1 MAPTP
6 DSTAVDTRVA
16 DGRRLERFQA
26 ASPSAWPCET
36 NQRHEGFH
44 AKVSNLTTE
53 PDGLGSI
60 VAAPSKV
67 EFPGQKK
74 TRARMRGTKQ
84 ANEATSKKLEREL
97 GRFLENPRSHL
108 PAMEFTGR
116 LRWGRID
123 PVTKTLNEIERIIK
137 KKNDLRWLSKRMMA
151 KRGDDVAKAFAG
163 SLHAAHDE
171 QFSMVGQFNSGSF
184 GSGSYVRRGDGKLGY
199 LAGIQNYANLTLRM
213 LPWEDHARRGMHFFS
228 WEGGFVCTGPKPN
241 PPEDWLSDVLKRS
254 RFELSVEEI
263 DGHHVWTTEGLDP
276 HDVLKGDIS
285 PNGYVAFRFHSGSV
299 VGLGLDELETFS
311 KKDAPF
317 VHHLALSMLPPLL
330 PSILSLEAV
339 WAPQGWPVD
348 RPLPETSVEGMNKV
362 VDAWQGLTMNEGIVT
377 AAMKQT
383 VMEGIDEGILVG
395 EAWLSGTSTEE
406 LVVAL
411 ESHNGSVEERLL
423 AAETLRLAVVEPHD
437 DAIGLRIEA
446 KGSPEQ
452 RDDRCIRIMKSA
464 TCGDV
469 LSAFWTTHGLD
480 ALAVLGLEG
489 EDAIPIWEEQ
499 RDSPKPFG
507 KFLKGLDAATALAQQ
522 KARFPPHGNKGVAST
537 MIHDYIVAGL
547 TQGMGSVERK
557 ATSRHATLDQAAASW
572 AWLMAV
578 GRSGGQEWHFEAN
591 ARDRGGV
598 WAVPTG
604 ELWTI
609 GKRLLDAP
617 REEVP
622 DLQDDWKKAFETLKT
637 TTGEA

>member
-1 MAPTP
+1 M
-6 DSTAVDTRVA
+6 
-16 DGRRLERFQA
+16 
-26 ASPSAWPCET
+26 
-36 NQRHEGFH
+36 
-44 AKVSNLTTE
+44 
-53 PDGLGSI
+53 GSI

-84 ANEATSKKLEREL
+84 ANEATAKKLEREL

-108 PAMEFTGR
+108 PAMEFTGK
-116 LRWGRID
+116 LRWGRTD
-123 PVTKTLNEIERIIK
+123 PVTKTLNEIEKIIK
-137 KKNDLRWLSKRMMA
+137 KKNDLKWLSKRMMA

-163 SLHAAHDE
+163 SLHAAHDD

-241 PPEDWLSDVLKRS
+241 PPKDWLGDVLKRS
-254 RFELSVEEI
+254 RFELTLTEI
-263 DGHHVWTTEGLDP
+263 DGRHVWTTEGLDAN
-276 HDVLKGDIS
+276 DVLEGAFS
-285 PNGYVAFRFHSGSV
+285 PNGHVTFRFHSGSV
-299 VGLGLDELETFS
+299 IGLGLNELETFS

-330 PSILSLEAV
+330 PSILSLDAV

-348 RPLPETSVEGMNKV
+348 RPLPDTSVEGINKV

-377 AAMKQT
+377 SAMKQT

-406 LVVAL
+406 LEAAL
-411 ESHNGSVEERLL
+411 ETHNGSVEERLL
-423 AAETLRLAVVEPHD
+423 AAEILRLAVVEPHE
-437 DAIGLRIEA
+437 DATGLRIEA

-452 RDDRCIRIMKSA
+452 RDERCIRVMKSA

-469 LSAFWTTHGLD
+469 LSAFWATHGLD
-480 ALAVLGLEG
+480 ALAILGLEG
-489 EDAIPIWEEQ
+489 DDAIPIWEEQ
-499 RDSPKPFG
+499 RDSAKPFG

-522 KARFPPHGNKGVAST
+522 KARFPPHGDQGVAST

-557 ATSRHATLDQAAASW
+557 ATSRHTTLDQAAASW
-572 AWLMAV
+572 AWLVAV
-578 GRSGGQEWHFEAN
+578 GRSGGQEWHFETN

-598 WAVPTG
+598 WSVPTG

-609 GKRLLDAP
+609 GKRLLEAAH
-617 REEVP
+617 EEVP
-622 DLQDDWKKAFETLKT
+622 DLQDDWKKAFEALKT